1 MKIFEKYILGAFTL
15 MVLVVQTSCKREFLE
30 IVPKGQAIAIT
41 TADYEKILN
50 ANYLSTI
57 FTAGVYQ
64 GDEMAALQPD
74 FSNLEG
80 SALLRQQR
88 LFRYEARV
96 YDAAELPIEITG
108 ESNYIR
114 KLYLFNKV
122 INEVM
127 DSQGGTQAQKRALL
141 AEAMA
146 GRAIC
151 NFMFLSDFTKPYNAT
166 TANTDL
172 GIPNLT
178 AADVTQKDFKRGTL
192 QAGYDLVISDLNEA
206 LPHLGGLTHRRKIS
220 RLAAEF
226 YLSRVYMAMNNFAAA
241 KIHLDAAF
249 EEVNRAQ
256 IPMELYDYTVVLNPD
271 DQEAA
276 GSWFPEG
283 FFGLD
288 NVPIAA
294 NNKEIIYNINAG
306 WFQFQAVDAF
316 VFSPQTAALYS
327 ETDMRVNLYSPY
339 KLLTTTA
346 YPLGMRRRNT
356 DFFLGINVGP
366 SLPDLYLM
374 RAECRARSNDLP
386 GAVNDLQFLRAKRI
400 SGTDALVPSDVAS
413 SQQNLVRF
421 ILDERI
427 REFAITGLRWLD
439 MRRLSVDPV
448 YNDHID
454 YTHRIY
460 GPDGAVTSTHQLK
473 PERFALKFGERM
485 LNESKGLEENP

>member
-1 MKIFEKYILGAFTL
+1 MKIFRKYILGSFVL
-15 MVLVVQTSCKREFLE
+15 MVLIVPISCKRDFLE
-30 IVPKGQAIAIT
+30 IVPKGQAIATT
-41 TADYEKILN
+41 TADYEKLLN
-50 ANYLSTI
+50 ANYLAST
-57 FTAGVYQ
+57 FTAGVYE

-74 FSNLEG
+74 FNGLNG
-80 SALLRQQR
+80 TDLLRQQR
-88 LFRYEARV
+88 LFRYEARI
-96 YDAAELPIEITG
+96 YDAADLPIEITG

-127 DSQGGTQAQKRALL
+127 DSKDGSEEQKRALL
-141 AEAMA
+141 AEARV

-166 TANTDL
+166 TAGTDL

-178 AADVTQKDFKRGTL
+178 VADVNQKDFKRGTL
-192 QAGYDLVISDLNEA
+192 QAGYDLVISDLTGS
-206 LPHLGGLTHRRKIS
+206 LPDLGAFTHRRKIS

-226 YLSRVYMAMNNFAAA
+226 YLSRVYMAMNNFDAA
-241 KIHLDAAF
+241 KTHLDAAF
-249 EEVNRAQ
+249 LEVQKAQ
-256 IPMELYDYTVVLNPD
+256 IPMKLYDYTVVLDPENPD
-271 DQEAA
+271 AA

-283 FFGLD
+283 FLGLS

-294 NNKEIIYNINAG
+294 NNTEIIYNINAG
-306 WFQFQAVDAF
+306 WFQFRAVNAF
-316 VFSPQTAALYS
+316 VFSPQTAALYTP
-327 ETDMRVNLYSPY
+327 TDRRLNLYSPY
-339 KLLTTTA
+339 KLSTTTA

-356 DFFLGINVGP
+356 NFFDGINVGP

-374 RAECRARSNDLP
+374 RAECKARSNDLA
-386 GAVNDLQFLRAKRI
+386 GAVTDLEVLRAKRI
-400 SGTDALVPSDVAS
+400 AGTAALVPSSIAA
-413 SQQNLVRF
+413 SQQALVKF

-448 YNDHID
+448 YSNHID
-454 YTHRIY
+454 FTHRIY
-460 GPDGAVTSTHQLK
+460 GPNGVVTATYQLK

-485 LNESKGLEENP
+485 LNENKGLEENP

>member
-1 MKIFEKYILGAFTL
+1 MKNFEKYIIGSFALIMLFSQ
-15 MVLVVQTSCKREFLE
+15 VSCKREFLE
-30 IVPKGQAIAIT
+30 IVPKGQAIAIN

-50 ANYLSTI
+50 ANYLATQ
-57 FTAGVYQ
+57 FTASVYQ
-64 GDEMAALQPD
+64 GDEMAALQPG
-74 FSNLEG
+74 FSNLNG

-96 YDAAELPIEITG
+96 YDAAELPAEITG

-127 DSQGGTQAQKRALL
+127 GSQGGTEEQKRALL
-141 AEAMA
+141 AEARA

-151 NFMFLSDFTKPYNAT
+151 NFMFLSDFTKPYNAA

-178 AADVTQKDFKRGTL
+178 AADVTQTDFKRGTL
-192 QAGYDLVISDLNEA
+192 QEGYDLVISDLTES
-206 LPHLGGLTHRRKIS
+206 LPHLGAITHRRKIS

-226 YLSRVYMAMNNFAAA
+226 YLSRVYMAMNNFTAART
-241 KIHLDAAF
+241 HLDAAF
-249 EEVNRAQ
+249 EEVDKAE
-256 IPMELYDYTVVLNPD
+256 IPMELYDYSLVLNPD
-271 DQEAA
+271 HQDAE
-276 GSWFPEG
+276 GSWFPDS
-283 FFGLD
+283 FFGLT

-294 NNKEIIYNINAG
+294 DNKEIIYNINAG

-316 VFSPQTAALYS
+316 VFSPQTAALY
-327 ETDMRVNLYSPY
+327 EPTDMRLNLYSPFG
-339 KLLTTTA
+339 LSTGEE
-346 YPLGMRRRNT
+346 YPLAMRRRNT

-374 RAECRARSNDLP
+374 RAECKARSNDLS
-386 GAVNDLQFLRAKRI
+386 GAVSDLEFLRTKRI
-400 SGTDALVPSDVAS
+400 SGTDALVPSGVAAN
-413 SQQNLVRF
+413 QQDLVRF

-427 REFAITGLRWLD
+427 REFAISGLRWLD

-454 YTHRIY
+454 FTHRIY
-460 GPDGAVTSTHQLK
+460 GPDGAVTATHQLK

-485 LNESKGLEENP
+485 LSESKGLEENP